1 MAGRFGVKEKCGL
14 FSHNVCDGDRV
25 PMVKRLHALFRYGGS
40 FEKNVANLM
49 TLDGELASNIRY
61 STGKQCHREPNWPTV
76 TRL

>member
-1 MAGRFGVKEKCGL
+1 
-14 FSHNVCDGDRV
+14 
-25 PMVKRLHALFRYGGS
+25 MVKRLHALFRYGGS

-49 TLDGELASNIRY
+49 TLDGEPASNIRY